1 MYLSYGT
8 VALLFLAVLIVWF
21 WQDSLRV
28 RHIANGAAMDACAQ
42 LGLQFLDGTV
52 AFSKLN
58 VTREMGRLR
67 LRRIYVFDY
76 TAHSI
81 GRLQGFVVLRG
92 AVVETVGFARHETH
106 QARAAG
112 HDTARFD
119 VPRDLPRDS
128 AATPPS
134 AKPVDST
141 RDSAGRDPGGKVLQ
155 LDEWRRS
162 RNERH

>member
-8 VALLFLAVLIVWF
+8 VALLFLAVLIAWF
-21 WQDSLRV
+21 WHDSLRV

-58 VTREMGRLR
+58 VTREMGWLR
-67 LRRIYVFDY
+67 LRRTYVFDY

-92 AVVETVGFARHETH
+92 TEVETVGFARHETH

-119 VPRDLPRDS
+119 VSRDS
-128 AATPPS
+128 AVTPS
-134 AKPVDST
+134 AAKPA
-141 RDSAGRDPGGKVLQ
+141 DSARNSAERDPGGKVLQ

-162 RNERH
+162 RDERH